1 MHKTATPEQRS
12 TNATTDAT
20 TLRNTITRMAICTG
34 KKEPKLTRAP
44 DPQFAP
50 AALNAETLPRVRA
63 RRYTREESIPAEEVI
78 PVTSQ
83 GECEPPTGNLKDA
96 ANYTQEGEDEDEEE
110 RPEIVM
116 N

>member
-1 MHKTATPEQRS
+1 MKYQCHNRCNNTAKHHHKNGHLHREEKAQADKGTRPTVCPSGPQR
-12 TNATTDAT
+12 
-20 TLRNTITRMAICTG
+20 RN
-34 KKEPKLTRAP
+34 
-44 DPQFAP
+44 
-50 AALNAETLPRVRA
+50 LPRVRA

-78 PVTSQ
+78 PVISQ